1 MQRWID
7 ENAAQHDGRTSPVT
21 RLQQLLVS
29 ALLMFPIPWVCAQA
43 QSCADVQHRPSDD
56 VAHRPSADVSADSTS
71 LSTQPFDL
79 AIPLTR
85 DVVRD
90 GRLLGRAPVA
100 NLTVKSD
107 GAVTIKS
114 PVIGDK
120 PAIIAPCK
128 PEVSTPAPRRR

>member
-1 MQRWID
+1 MGLRTGAELRRCAAPAVRRRRAPAFGGCFRRFD
-7 ENAAQHDGRTSPVT
+7 ESFD
-21 RLQQLLVS
+21 S
-29 ALLMFPIPWVCAQA
+29 AI
-43 QSCADVQHRPSDD
+43 RPGDTVD
-56 VAHRPSADVSADSTS
+56 P
-71 LSTQPFDL
+71 
-79 AIPLTR
+79 

-107 GAVTIKS
+107 GAVTIES

>member
-1 MQRWID
+1 M
-7 ENAAQHDGRTSPVT
+7 T

-29 ALLMFPIPWVCAQA
+29 ALLMFPISWGSAQA
-43 QSCADVQHRPSDD
+43 QSCADVQHRPSVD
-56 VAHRPSADVSADSTS
+56 VAHQPSADVSADSTS
-71 LSTQPFDL
+71 LASQAFDL

-100 NLTVKSD
+100 NLAVKSD
-107 GAVTIKS
+107 GDVTIES

-128 PEVSTPAPRRR
+128 PQVSTPAPPRR